1 MNFFKILKEVKS
13 SRDICNEFFSRVVSQ
28 KVSHYFSSL
37 FIILK
42 VSPNTITYLMGVFII
57 PISVGLYFSSD
68 FLSIVFAFSLVLI
81 NIFDTSD
88 GEVARF
94 LNKTSLKGVFY
105 DKFFQIFA
113 DTVLLF
119 SLAMKF
125 FNYSNKLIFTLIFIY
140 LLVYFL
146 NTYLKRLSE
155 IYLEASDKILKKG
168 NLKSFLSNISSNTF
182 FFHTLWLLFVIKIYL
197 QPSLFD
203 IIAILYFLN
212 LIILNSIKSFYLFSN
227 LRSKIK

>member
-1 MNFFKILKEVKS
+1 
-13 SRDICNEFFSRVVSQ
+13 
-28 KVSHYFSSL
+28 
-37 FIILK
+37 
-42 VSPNTITYLMGVFII
+42 MGVFII

-94 LNKTSLKGVFY
+94 SNKTSLKGVFY

-113 DTVLLF
+113 DTILLF
-119 SLAMKF
+119 SLTMKF

-140 LLVYFL
+140 LIVYFL

-155 IYLEASDKILKKG
+155 IYLDASDKISKKG
-168 NLKSFLSNISSNTF
+168 CLKSFLSNISSNTF
-182 FFHTLWLLFVIKIYL
+182 FFHTLWLLFVLKMYL
-197 QPSLFD
+197 KSSLFD

-212 LIILNSIKSFYLFSN
+212 LIILNLIKSFYIFSN
-227 LRSKIK
+227 IRSKI

>member
-13 SRDICNEFFSRVVSQ
+13 SRNICNEFYSRVVSQ

-42 VSPNTITYLMGVFII
+42 VSPNTITYLMGIFII
-57 PISVGLYFSSD
+57 PISIGLYFSSD
-68 FLSIVFAFSLVLI
+68 FLSIFFAFSLLLI

-94 LNKTSLKGVFY
+94 LNKTSLKGIFY

-113 DTVLLF
+113 DTILLF
-119 SLAMKF
+119 SLTMKF

-155 IYLEASDKILKKG
+155 IYLDASDKISKKG
-168 NLKSFLSNISSNTF
+168 NLKSFISNISSNTF

-197 QPSLFD
+197 ESSLFD

-212 LIILNSIKSFYLFSN
+212 LIILNLIKSFYIFFN
-227 LRSKIK
+227 IRSKIK